1 MEWQNELHRFVSHKD
16 TKVHKVFLGV
26 VLLGKIISNNTLT
39 FYTLSFF
46 EQPSITFAIKLPILL
61 SGIKQLAGQTLW
73 YGVPTIVRRFLGYI
87 MNLTLPLIFAQPA
100 ITADLTQVYAIIP
113 FLNIVFTY
121 GLETA
126 YFRFSRDEEQKNLYS
141 TLSVS
146 LIVSTIFFTV
156 LLFVFKNDIA
166 RWANLEQHPEYIT
179 WMAGIIFFDS
189 ISTLAFAR
197 LRQENR
203 PRRYAFATVAGVLL
217 NILIVVLFL
226 AIIPKYVQNNPHTFL
241 GTFYNK
247 EIGIGYYLIG
257 NLAGSI
263 LTFLILRKEFAQ
275 IHFRFDAAL
284 WKKVMHYAYPLI
296 IVGMGGMVNDM
307 LSRLIYQHVVDLPEA
322 GAKHE
327 LGIFGNIYRL
337 AVLIT
342 IMIQAFRMAAEPFFF
357 SQSKDENAPRTYARI
372 MKFFVIACCFM
383 FLLISLYIDV
393 VAWFFQA
400 INKPAWIDGL
410 NIVPL
415 LALGNIFLGI
425 YYNLSIWYKLTNQNM
440 MGAFIT
446 IGGAVITIVLNI
458 WLIPQLH
465 YLGAALA
472 TFCCYLF
479 MMIVSYTLGQKYYPV
494 PYARKKLIAYLIMV
508 VMLYAMHRGLIRL
521 WDNHWFILI
530 TATLLLGLF
539 GLFVAKVEKKELE
552 RMPWIGKLIMKI

>member
-1 MEWQNELHRFVSHKD
+1 MGCTPIKESFC
-16 TKVHKVFLGV
+16 TG
-26 VLLGKIISNNTLT
+26 
-39 FYTLSFF
+39 YSFF
-46 EQPSITFAIKLPILL
+46 EQPSITFASKLPILL
-61 SGIKQLAGQTLW
+61 SGIKKLAGQTLW

-100 ITADLTQVYAIIP
+100 KTADLTQVYAIIP
-113 FLNIVFTY
+113 FLNILFTY

-126 YFRFSRDEEQKNLYS
+126 YFRFSKDEDQKNLYN

-146 LIVSTIFFTV
+146 LVGSTIFFTS
-156 LLFVFKNDIA
+156 LLFIFKDSIA
-166 RWANLEQHPEYIT
+166 LWANLEDHPEYIS
-179 WMAGIIFFDS
+179 WMAGIIFFDA

-203 PRRYAFATVAGVLL
+203 PKRYAFATLAGVLL
-217 NILIVVLFL
+217 NILVVVLFL
-226 AIIPKYVQNNPHTFL
+226 AVIPKYVQNNPHSFL

-247 EIGIGYYLIG
+247 KIGIGWYLIG

-263 LTFLILRKEFAQ
+263 LTFLILRKEFSQ
-275 IHFRFDAAL
+275 INFHFDKAL
-284 WKKVMHYAYPLI
+284 WKKVMYYTYPLI

-322 GAKHE
+322 QAKHE

-357 SQSKDENAPRTYARI
+357 SQSKEENAPKTYARI

-393 VAWFFQA
+393 FAWFFKA
-400 INKPAWIDGL
+400 IDKPAWVEGL

-415 LALGNIFLGI
+415 LALANVFLGI

-440 MGAFIT
+440 MGAIIT
-446 IGGAVITIVLNI
+446 IGGAVITIALNI
-458 WLIPQLH
+458 WLIPRYH
-465 YLGAALA
+465 YTGAAIA

-479 MMIVSYTLGQKYYPV
+479 MMITSYLLGQKHYPV
-494 PYARKKLIAYLIMV
+494 PYARKKLIAYLGV
-508 VMLYAMHRGLIRL
+508 VVILYLVHRGLIQL
-521 WDNHWFILI
+521 WGNHWFILI
-530 TATLLLGLF
+530 TATLLFFLF
-539 GLFVAKVEKKELE
+539 AFFIAKVERKELE
-552 RMPWIGKLIMKI
+552 RMPFVGKFITRI